1 MLAFIKEKIA
11 NLKSKIKKSQVNKRL
26 GTFKQRFTFGFGS
39 YGAKSLLVIMLIM
52 SKVNLIKFSNSFM
65 PRIFDL
71 VNFLNSMTMIE
82 NPARLKSVVNYQILQ
97 KFSLTILS
105 PCLQENA

>member
-1 MLAFIKEKIA
+1 MINEKA
-11 NLKSKIKKSQVNKRL
+11 PSRL
-26 GTFKQRFTFGFGS
+26 LTWDSFEQRFTFGFGS

-82 NPARLKSVVNYQILQ
+82 NPARLKSVEITRFY
-97 KFSLTILS
+97 KSLLS
-105 PCLQENA
+105 PFYRLVCRKTLEQTAADSTAVR

>member
-1 MLAFIKEKIA
+1 
-11 NLKSKIKKSQVNKRL
+11 
-26 GTFKQRFTFGFGS
+26 
-39 YGAKSLLVIMLIM
+39 
-52 SKVNLIKFSNSFM
+52 M